1 MGIFIRIS
9 ADENA
14 ITQDMARKLTSL
26 CPVDIFDFDDD
37 GQPLIIKPEQED
49 ECILCRLCLDAA
61 PAGSLAIHKL
71 YKQETLVS
79 TGQPANG

>member
-14 ITQDMARKLTSL
+14 ITPELARKLTSL
-26 CPVDIFDFDDD
+26 CPVDIYGVDDER
-37 GQPLIIKPEQED
+37 LVMKPEQED

-61 PAGSLAIHKL
+61 PAGALAIHKL
-71 YKQETLVS
+71 YKNESLVS
-79 TGQPANG
+79 TGQPTHGN